1 LDVKSAFLHGVLNEE
16 VFVEQPCGYEIKG
29 NEHKVYK
36 LKKALYG
43 LKQAPRA
50 WYSCIESYFM
60 KEGFEKCTHEH
71 TLFVKT
77 SAGGKILIISL
88 YVDDLIFTG
97 NDESMYAEFK
107 KSMMVEFDM
116 TDLGKMRYFLG
127 VEVLQKTDGIFISQK
142 RYVMEVMERF
152 GMDKSNS
159 VLNPMVPGEKLQKD
173 QDGIKI
179 DSTHYKRI
187 VGSLMYLTATRP
199 DVMFAASLLSRYME
213 HPTKLHLQAARKIL
227 RYLKGTVDYGVFYKK
242 GGNEE
247 LVAYTDSDYASD
259 LDDRKSTSG

>member
-1 LDVKSAFLHGVLNEE
+1 
-16 VFVEQPCGYEIKG
+16 
-29 NEHKVYK
+29 
-36 LKKALYG
+36 
-43 LKQAPRA
+43 
-50 WYSCIESYFM
+50 M

-159 VLNPMVPGEKLQKD
+159 VLNPMVPGEKLQKH

-179 DSTHYKRI
+179 DSTYYKRI
-187 VGSLMYLTATRP
+187 VGSLMYLTTTGP
-199 DVMFAASLLSRYME
+199 DVMFVVSLLSRYTE
-213 HPTKLHLQAARKIL
+213 DPTKLHLQAARKIL

-242 GGNEE
+242 GENEE

-259 LDDRKSTSG
+259 LDDRKSTPG